1 MTAQKYKSPAQING
15 LINRIFKLQAL
26 PQNVASITQL
36 LNNEHTM
43 AEDIAKEIEKDPPF
57 SAQILKLVNSGFY
70 GISQPITSISHA
82 TVIVGF
88 RVMKTLIMSSSLA
101 NMITKSFDG
110 LWQHSI
116 TCARTC
122 SMLSRIL
129 GVEDPEE
136 LSSIGLLHDIGKVV
150 IAQYMKEEFEA
161 IMDLTQKQDLLIV
174 EAEERIIH
182 ITHADIAKLLLS
194 RWNIPASTVEPIA
207 NHHNFNPNSD
217 YAVRTA
223 IVHLADILVRSAGF
237 GSGGDTQIPEL
248 NPDVLKIL
256 QIKKEELPGIINE
269 MFLDSYE
276 FV

>member
-1 MTAQKYKSPAQING
+1 
-15 LINRIFKLQAL
+15 
-26 PQNVASITQL
+26 
-36 LNNEHTM
+36 
-43 AEDIAKEIEKDPPF
+43 
-57 SAQILKLVNSGFY
+57 
-70 GISQPITSISHA
+70 
-82 TVIVGF
+82 
-88 RVMKTLIMSSSLA
+88 
-101 NMITKSFDG
+101 
-110 LWQHSI
+110 
-116 TCARTC
+116 
-122 SMLSRIL
+122 
-129 GVEDPEE
+129 
-136 LSSIGLLHDIGKVV
+136 
-150 IAQYMKEEFEA
+150 
-161 IMDLTQKQDLLIV
+161 MDLTQKQDLLIV